1 MTPDFESH
9 QNSMAPTHRWGWALF
24 LAANVVILG
33 VLGLYRTTSAQ
44 TPVPAQQPF
53 ANSVQQRLD
62 MIELLKETNRL
73 LKEQNDLLRSGQVR
87 VVVAQPT
94 P

>member
-1 MTPDFESH
+1 MRRI
-9 QNSMAPTHRWGWALF
+9 RWTWGLILAFNVLF
-24 LAANVVILG
+24 LG
-33 VLGLYRTTSAQ
+33 VLGFYQATSAQ

-62 MIELLKETNRL
+62 TIELLKETNRL
-73 LKEQNDLLRSGQVR
+73 LREQNDLLRSGQLR
-87 VVVAQPT
+87 VIVGQAT